1 MEQYMEIIGQRAKEA
16 SKIMARLSQ
25 VEKNRGLLAAQRNC
39 ERKPITFWKKTKKM

>member
-25 VEKNRGLLAAQRNC
+25 VEKNRGLLAAAEELR
-39 ERKPITFWKKTKKM
+39 KKTDYILEENK